1 MKPLHLQHSFLCT
14 NEASFNHRFTGENV
28 TSSTFRKR
36 GTSPHTTIALDVG
49 EHPRVLTPHP
59 PPAPDVLGDS
69 QEVRF
74 VCGCGYNIAHSARDI
89 QVQSRHK
96 ICSHLRGF
104 STTWPH
110 TFTVIAAAQT
120 PAVVQSLPHLQLP
133 RLHVPTTQFRKWAPA
148 QIC

>member
-1 MKPLHLQHSFLCT
+1 MKPLRLQHSFLCT

-69 QEVRF
+69 QEVK
-74 VCGCGYNIAHSARDI
+74 VCVWVRIQHCTFGERHTGSVKTQDLFTSARFLHHLAAHFH
-89 QVQSRHK
+89 RHRRRTDTSSSP
-96 ICSHLRGF
+96 IASPPPATSPPCSH
-104 STTWPH
+104 H
-110 TFTVIAAAQT
+110 
-120 PAVVQSLPHLQLP
+120 AVQEEG
-133 RLHVPTTQFRKWAPA
+133 A
-148 QIC
+148 